1 MHIRNRI
8 VLVPTPA
15 GFEAALDRGETRALR
30 VDIAPTEIA
39 GRSVFHLPFR
49 PDRAD
54 WRRKYQVARAFLRG
68 AAFRGAAAPTT
79 APQPLHNHST
89 LTQEGDHA

>member
-1 MHIRNRI
+1 MHIRDRI

-30 VDIAPTEIA
+30 VDIAPAEIA

-54 WRRKYQVARAFLRG
+54 WRRTFQVARAFLRG
-68 AAFRGAAAPTT
+68 AGFRGAAAPTET
-79 APQPLHNHST
+79 GREVH
-89 LTQEGDHA
+89 G